1 MRFNLQ
7 FYDIFIH
14 RKHGSITHIKIQNK
28 GDHFNLCGGEPFQT
42 LESLV
47 QYYMENELHEKNGE
61 LIELL
66 YPLNCKEPTTE
77 R

>member
-1 MRFNLQ
+1 MTHL
-7 FYDIFIH
+7 FILVTSF
-14 RKHGSITHIKIQNK
+14 RKNGSVTHIKIVNR
-28 GDHFNLCGGEPFQT
+28 GDKFDLGFGGDPFLT
-42 LESLV
+42 LSSLV

-66 YPLNCKEPTTE
+66 YPMNCKEPTTE

>member
-1 MRFNLQ
+1 VNR
-7 FYDIFIH
+7 
-14 RKHGSITHIKIQNK
+14 
-28 GDHFNLCGGEPFQT
+28 GDKFDLGFGGDPFLT
-42 LESLV
+42 LSSLV

-66 YPLNCKEPTTE
+66 YPMNCKEPTTE